1 MRSLYAAYGAE
12 KLFSLVNYFFIN
24 IFRCRWTK
32 NFTTME
38 RWSRLTYTSKTT
50 QTSPWKRSKCQSAN
64 LPIFASFRRPS
75 TNVRCQNK
83 KASKLKKILLRE
95 KLVKLQHN
103 LKILLQFVFEK
114 DQSVRSP
121 VCRYLLLF
129 VSPVQVFCE
138 QENEQVHIRL
148 KNSSKYSKKWKSFCN
163 LTKKIKKIKVSE
175 QESEYLTANIFESG
189 PMPTPWNFLDC
200 FQVVN

>member
-1 MRSLYAAYGAE
+1 MRNYGAE

-103 LKILLQFVFEK
+103 LQILLQFVFEK

-121 VCRYLLLF
+121 ICRYLLLF

-138 QENEQVHIRL
+138 QENEQVHICL
-148 KNSSKYSKKWKSFCN
+148 KNSV
-163 LTKKIKKIKVSE
+163 KI
-175 QESEYLTANIFESG
+175 Q
-189 PMPTPWNFLDC
+189 
-200 FQVVN
+200 Q

>member
-1 MRSLYAAYGAE
+1 MISPSKLVMVTALEEEADVKLSFIAYGPHMGL
-12 KLFSLVNYFFIN
+12 KNFSVLLIKFFIN

-103 LKILLQFVFEK
+103 LQILLQFVFEK
-114 DQSVRSP
+114 DQSVSSP
-121 VCRYLLLF
+121 VCRYLLLCDG
-129 VSPVQVFCE
+129 PVQVFCE

-148 KNSSKYSKKWKSFCN
+148 KNSV
-163 LTKKIKKIKVSE
+163 KIQQKVKI
-175 QESEYLTANIFESG
+175 
-189 PMPTPWNFLDC
+189 
-200 FQVVN
+200 